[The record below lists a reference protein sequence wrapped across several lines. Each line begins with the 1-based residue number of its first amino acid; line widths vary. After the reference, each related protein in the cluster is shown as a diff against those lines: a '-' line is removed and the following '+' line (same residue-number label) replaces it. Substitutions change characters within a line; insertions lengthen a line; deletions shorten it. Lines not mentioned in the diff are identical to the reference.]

1 MTRFLFKGLIRDP
14 NRSVFPILI
23 TAAGAMI
30 TVFMFC
36 WVKGAVGDITGA
48 SARLETGHVKIMTR
62 AYAALASQA
71 PNDLA
76 LLKVNT
82 LIRDL
87 KQGFPDMEWAPRIR
101 FGGLLDFP
109 DDQGETRDQ
118 GPVTG
123 MALDLFSPDAGEVQ
137 RLNLDQALVKG
148 RLPRLPGEILISD
161 EFARSLH
168 VSPGDTATLISTSAN
183 GGMVIFNF
191 KVAGTLR
198 FGIQA
203 MDKGALLAD
212 LSDLQYALDM
222 EDGAGEVLGFFPNM
236 MFDPGRAERM
246 AREFNGRHGA
256 DPPESAPRMFSLK
269 DQAGLGPYL
278 DLVDF
283 YLFVYLAGFVFVMSL
298 VLWNTGLM
306 SGLRRYGEIGV
317 RLAIGESKGHVYG
330 SLIGEALITGLIG
343 SAAGTGLGL
352 WAAYYLQEH
361 GFDISFMI
369 QGSTLFISNVIRAKI
384 TSPAFFVGYVPGL
397 LATTLG
403 ALVSGLGI
411 FKRETA
417 ELFKE
422 LHS

>member
-30 TVFMFC
+30 TVFMYC
-36 WVKGAVGDITGA
+36 WVNGAVGDITGT

-62 AYAALASQA
+62 AYAAMPSQA

-76 LLKVNT
+76 LPNLKT
-82 LIRDL
+82 LVRDL
-87 KQGFPDMEWAPRIR
+87 KQGFPDMDWAPRIR

-109 DDQGETRDQ
+109 DDQGETREQ

-123 MALDLFSPDAGEVQ
+123 MALNLFSPDAGEIQ
-137 RLNLDQALVKG
+137 RLNLDQALVQG
-148 RLPRLPGEILISD
+148 GLPRQAGEILISED
-161 EFARSLH
+161 FARSLH
-168 VSPGDTATLISTSAN
+168 VNPGDTATLIATSAN
-183 GGMVIFNF
+183 GGMVIYNF

-198 FGIQA
+198 FGIAA
-203 MDKGALLAD
+203 MDKGALVAD

-236 MFDPGRAERM
+236 MFDADRAEGM
-246 AREFNGRHGA
+246 ARAFNEKQGGGA
-256 DPPESAPRMFSLK
+256 TDSEPVMLSLK
-269 DQAGLGPYL
+269 DQAGLGSYL

-330 SLIGEALITGLIG
+330 SLLGEALITGLIG
-343 SAAGTGLGL
+343 SAVGTGLGL

-369 QGSTLFISNVIRAKI
+369 QDSTLFISNVIRAKI
-384 TSPAFFVGYVPGL
+384 TPPAFFAGYVPGL

-403 ALVSGLGI
+403 AVVSGLGI